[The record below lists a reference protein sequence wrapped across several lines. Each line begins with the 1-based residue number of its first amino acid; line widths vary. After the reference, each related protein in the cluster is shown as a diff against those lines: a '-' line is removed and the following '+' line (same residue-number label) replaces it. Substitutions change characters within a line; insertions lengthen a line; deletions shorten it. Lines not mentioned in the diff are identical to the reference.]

1 MFGSI
6 QIWQYVVVSCSV
18 LQLLAPGTV
27 SVLGWIYLSVC
38 VGYVRIYVCVCAVV
52 RVCMCSCVCVCVGVC
67 FWKGSYCHGMSI
79 VVTYLTIKHDSDCIC
94 MFVEHSI
101 VLTDCFYIF
110 KAIPLY

>member
-52 RVCMCSCVCVCVGVC
+52 RVCMCSCVCVCVGVFFFERFLLSWDVNC
-67 FWKGSYCHGMSI
+67 S
-79 VVTYLTIKHDSDCIC
+79 
-94 MFVEHSI
+94 
-101 VLTDCFYIF
+101 YIF
-110 KAIPLY
+110 NHQT